1 MISTT
6 PAQSDTSVHSAGA
19 MAAAYVD
26 GLQSQGVAATIKHFV
41 GNDQEH
47 ERTAAESV
55 MSDRALREIYLYPY
69 AITVDLRKTSKRLIR
84 TTPMVGRF
92 MLAQKKAKPW
102 AFMTSFVV
110 SFCATVYVLTRHI
123 YRYGRIDGVHCAENP
138 ALLRDILRKEW
149 GFDGIVISDW
159 HVHFDLNVHCFR

>member
-1 MISTT
+1 MCL
-6 PAQSDTSVHSAGA
+6 AGM
-19 MAAAYVD
+19 MAAAYVN

-55 MSDRALREIYLYPY
+55 LSDRALREIYLYPY
-69 AITVDLRKTSKRLIR
+69 VIIVCFAIQKMRGADDGVNS
-84 TTPMVGRF
+84 F

-110 SFCATVYVLTRHI
+110 SFWS
-123 YRYGRIDGVHCAENP
+123 RYM
-138 ALLRDILRKEW
+138 RD
-149 GFDGIVISDW
+149 
-159 HVHFDLNVHCFR
+159 